1 MKRFIKKWTESSLI
15 IKILI
20 GVIIGV
26 ILGIYAPNWKFI
38 AFPGDIFVNA
48 LKAIAPILVFV
59 LVASAISKAK
69 TGIGNKFKTVIIFY
83 MFGTLLSAIIAV
95 IASCQLFIPCH
106 N

>member
-48 LKAIAPILVFV
+48 LKAIAELMVETTGRWY
-59 LVASAISKAK
+59 LEYDKAIEK
-69 TGIGNKFKTVIIFY
+69 
-83 MFGTLLSAIIAV
+83 LSLE
-95 IASCQLFIPCH
+95 CG
-106 N
+106 